1 MHAYFCFSHFW
12 LCVTLWTIVCQAPLS
27 MGFSWQEYW
36 NRLPCSVLFL
46 FFFVNLA
53 TYLSIL
59 LTFQRTWIWFHH
71 LSFLLNFLF
80 PFCGFLLAYYF
91 FCLFWLSLA
100 FLFLGFW
107 SSSLDFS
114 SFLMY
119 TFSAINYLLGFLS
132 FRFWYVVFHLH
143 SGQYVYTYFLWYF
156 FYPRIVLEICCTV
169 SKYLEIFPVTFL
181 LLMLSPILLWSES
194 VVCMIVLLLNLRFIL
209 WLRILSFL
217 VYIPWALERNIY
229 SAVVGRVFCKYWL
242 DHIG

>member
-36 NRLPCSVLFL
+36 NRLPCSVIFL

-119 TFSAINYLLGFLS
+119 TCSDINFPIITTLRVLHNFDVLNFYFHLVYCILNSPLRLSLWYMEYLKICFIISQMLWGFL
-132 FRFWYVVFHLH
+132 VF
-143 SGQYVYTYFLWYF
+143 F
-156 FYPRIVLEICCTV
+156 
-169 SKYLEIFPVTFL
+169 
-181 LLMLSPILLWSES
+181 ILLISS
-194 VVCMIVLLLNLRFIL
+194 LIPL
-209 WLRILSFL
+209 WLENILEVILISLFL
-217 VYIPWALERNIY
+217 VLFI
-229 SAVVGRVFCKYWL
+229 
-242 DHIG
+242 

>member
-119 TFSAINYLLGFLS
+119 TCSDINFPIITTLRVLHNFDVLNFY
-132 FRFWYVVFHLH
+132 FHL
-143 SGQYVYTYFLWYF
+143 VYCILNSPLRLSLWYMEYLKNNIKDIF
-156 FYPRIVLEICCTV
+156 LNIFLQLSPFCTKENGLRYEV
-169 SKYLEIFPVTFL
+169 FCSEKCLHIAS
-181 LLMLSPILLWSES
+181 LLML
-194 VVCMIVLLLNLRFIL
+194 
-209 WLRILSFL
+209 
-217 VYIPWALERNIY
+217 
-229 SAVVGRVFCKYWL
+229 
-242 DHIG
+242 H

>member
-119 TFSAINYLLGFLS
+119 TCSDINFPIITTLRVLHNFDVLNFYFHLVREHTWSDFDFFIFGAVYLMPEGVLFWHMFCGHLKIMCYLLV
-132 FRFWYVVFHLH
+132 WNV
-143 SGQYVYTYFLWYF
+143 
-156 FYPRIVLEICCTV
+156 
-169 SKYLEIFPVTFL
+169 
-181 LLMLSPILLWSES
+181 M
-194 VVCMIVLLLNLRFIL
+194 
-209 WLRILSFL
+209 
-217 VYIPWALERNIY
+217 
-229 SAVVGRVFCKYWL
+229 
-242 DHIG
+242 